1 MVAPAVNDQHC
12 MLSPDIKTRKKMSVI
27 YLNKPILT
35 SSLGRRVRRSSAPAQ
50 DLINSPSPEFIF
62 CVLFHLL
69 EVTTIDRREEIK
81 YFMLLRRWTSC
92 RYVSPTR
99 QKKRDKKLETL
110 TWHINI
116 GKNLRSMLVGLH
128 LIANLWQLHVANSVP
143 SVTQNMIGSDH
154 NRLIDCN

>member
-1 MVAPAVNDQHC
+1 MVVPAVNDQHC

-81 YFMLLRRWTSC
+81 YFRLLWKDAPH
-92 RYVSPTR
+92 VDMSP
-99 QKKRDKKLETL
+99 QPAKKKE
-110 TWHINI
+110 I
-116 GKNLRSMLVGLH
+116 KNWKPLH
-128 LIANLWQLHVANSVP
+128 GIS
-143 SVTQNMIGSDH
+143 T
-154 NRLIDCN
+154 